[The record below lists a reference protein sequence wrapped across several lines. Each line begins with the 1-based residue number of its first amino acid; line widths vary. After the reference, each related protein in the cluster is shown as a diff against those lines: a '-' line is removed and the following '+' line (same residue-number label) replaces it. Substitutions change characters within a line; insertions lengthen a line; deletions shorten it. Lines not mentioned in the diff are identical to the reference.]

1 MVQTR
6 NEYYPA
12 GRKAW
17 RKWLQKNHAAAT
29 HVWLLLYKKHSD
41 KPSLSYADVVEEALC
56 FGWIDSKP
64 NKRDDESY
72 FLFIAPR
79 KPKSVWSALNKK
91 RIEKLL
97 AGNKMTAAG
106 LSKIAAAKADGS
118 WTSLDA
124 VEALEMPAALKK
136 AFAKNKKAFQYFSA
150 FPASVKKQHYH
161 WVQSAKT
168 AATLQKRI
176 TAIVTLAAQ
185 NLRANQWKPKQQS

>member
-1 MVQTR
+1 MQQQR

-12 GRKAW
+12 SRKEW
-17 RKWLQKNHAAAT
+17 RRWLQKNHAAAT
-29 HVWLLLYKKHSD
+29 HIWLLLYRKHSH
-41 KPSLSYADVVEEALC
+41 KPSLAYADVVEEALS

-79 KPKSVWSALNKK
+79 KSKSVWSALNKK
-91 RIEKLL
+91 RIEKLV
-97 AGNKMTAAG
+97 AENKMAAAG
-106 LSKIAAAKADGS
+106 LAKINAAKADGS

-124 VEALEMPAALKK
+124 VEAMEMPAPLKK
-136 AFAKNKKAFQYFSA
+136 AFTKNKTALKNFNA
-150 FPASVKKQHYH
+150 FPASVKKQNYH

-168 AATLQKRI
+168 AATLEKRI

-185 NLRANQWKPKQQS
+185 NLRANQWKPKQ